1 MQCEVIDASLQRDNP
16 AIQQLV
22 RVDPLTPKVV
32 DDQCPP
38 VRFHL
43 KRRFIEPDGLAVN
56 QVHGVNGHLTAD
68 DHEGAL
74 DFGPT
79 PIVAGQSFQRDE
91 LMVMQVENLDDLT
104 IDFDGIGNPYLAALL
119 AMQCGWNW

>member
-22 RVDPLTPKVV
+22 RVDQLTPKVV

-43 KRRFIEPDGLAVN
+43 NRRSIEPDGLAVN
-56 QVHGVNGHLTAD
+56 QVRGVNGHVTAD
-68 DHEGAL
+68 DHEEAL
-74 DFGPT
+74 ELVPT
-79 PIVAGQSFQRDE
+79 PIVAGHAFQRYWVT
-91 LMVMQVENLDDLT
+91 LMRST
-104 IDFDGIGNPYLAALL
+104 T
-119 AMQCGWNW
+119 